1 MNRRKQLLVVLLGLL
16 LVSLVYAW
24 QRTPR
29 QQSVHSTQT
38 PSATPRP
45 QKSAATAPT
54 AAAAFRPLAYPE
66 AEQAP
71 VVIRRNLFTPLQVL
85 EARAGASKAAALPP
99 PPPPPPPPTPQE
111 LAREELNGFKPIGLL
126 KKQGRLVAF
135 IDKGGQ
141 IRLVRV
147 GDALISGY
155 QVTSISDDRL
165 LMRSADGH
173 ELALNM
179 R

>member
-1 MNRRKQLLVVLLGLL
+1 M
-16 LVSLVYAW
+16 
-24 QRTPR
+24 
-29 QQSVHSTQT
+29 
-38 PSATPRP
+38 
-45 QKSAATAPT
+45 
-54 AAAAFRPLAYPE
+54 
-66 AEQAP
+66 
-71 VVIRRNLFTPLQVL
+71 IRRNLFAPLQML
-85 EARAGASKAAALPP
+85 EARAAASKAAALPPP